1 MGTEAQ
7 NYGVQTF
14 DKYDWYQVLGH
25 LEKCAFET
33 IAAIAQLS
41 IRPN

>member
-1 MGTEAQ
+1 MELH

-14 DKYDWYQVLGH
+14 EKYGLYQVLGH

-33 IAAIAQLS
+33 NAAIVQLS
-41 IRPN
+41 FRPF

>member
-1 MGTEAQ
+1 MELH

-14 DKYDWYQVLGH
+14 EMYGLYQVLGH

-33 IAAIAQLS
+33 NEAIAQIS
-41 IRPN
+41 IWPN